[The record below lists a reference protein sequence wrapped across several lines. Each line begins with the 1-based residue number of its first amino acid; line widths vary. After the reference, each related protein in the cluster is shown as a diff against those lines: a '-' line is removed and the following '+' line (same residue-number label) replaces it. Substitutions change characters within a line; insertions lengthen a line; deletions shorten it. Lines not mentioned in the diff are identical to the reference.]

1 MLSLKLFALLVTTF
15 TASVLAQ
22 VQFGDLPA
30 CVKSSILGY
39 VGQGNCDV
47 VDTNCICENAAI
59 IDFIGKAVGA
69 TCDKADIASRS
80 MIRIALFPCLML
92 MDASELVAFAEQ
104 LCPKLQTTTYDPIH
118 STTIIF
124 RGVGGSSTTT
134 AQSSSLTSTSGS
146 VVSTSPTLTFSLLS
160 STPTTT
166 ATSSTTATPTTNTTT
181 NGTTPSPFPGGASQQ
196 PEFGLTR
203 LVSMVIGIV
212 LMGMIFADL

>member
-1 MLSLKLFALLVTTF
+1 MLSLKLFALLATTF
-15 TASVLAQ
+15 TTSVLAQ

-69 TCDKADIASRS
+69 TCEKADIAK
-80 MIRIALFPCLML
+80 
-92 MDASELVAFAEQ
+92 LVAFAEQ

-134 AQSSSLTSTSGS
+134 SKSSSSTSTSGS
-146 VVSTSPTLTFSLLS
+146 AVSTSPTLTFSLLS

-181 NGTTPSPFPGGASQQ
+181 NGTTPSPFPGGASQP

-203 LVSMVIGIV
+203 LVSIIIGIV
-212 LMGMIFADL
+212 LMGMFFADL